1 MATDMKVEKIFFNVD
16 GEEYALWMWKDD
28 YWNLGSGAEIGLY
41 CSPEGMSGVN
51 HYDVVDFEFP
61 MTLGLY
67 NYYSENDIDCV
78 FNWAPSVKQWWITA
92 FNPEFD
98 EPNCNDMVAI
108 GSVDF
113 EGREEMYEALR
124 FSLNNDRKDLKEKF
138 IFGEDGHTVW
148 VIWDKKEVH

>member
-1 MATDMKVEKIFFNVD
+1 MNADFIPFNTDDEDYV
-16 GEEYALWMWKDD
+16 LWMWKGD

-41 CSPEGMSGVN
+41 CDPDKIEGVA
-51 HYDVVDFEFP
+51 HYDVIDYELP
-61 MTLGLY
+61 MTLGMY
-67 NYYSENDIDCV
+67 NYYDEDNIDCV
-78 FNWAPSVKQWWITA
+78 LNWAPTVKQWWITG

-124 FSLNNDRKDLKEKF
+124 YSVGKKYSDLMRYF
-138 IFGEDGHTVW
+138 IFDEDGHTIW
-148 VIWDKKEVH
+148 IIWDKKEEK